1 MKKACVPLFFYP
13 QTAQVWVVGWGR
25 RLLLTE
31 TMQPPAPR
39 SREETRRLST
49 AFSLENL
56 AQAEAR
62 DTSSLA
68 VSSEGWMPSS
78 PTKLLRRLTLRGT
91 ASTVEAE
98 LTSPANPGAA
108 PASPSRQISRL
119 FGRSAYSARPTSPTR
134 LRSKA
139 PPWLSTAGGGR
150 TPGIDTDVEPQRSTS
165 PLKRLRELRQQ
176 LSRSGSK
183 LTETAAAADAASQF
197 YVGTP
202 EARVARPMPAESRL
216 AAQVAARV
224 TPALAGKRLDG
235 TVARA
240 TAARLGASPPWRPS
254 VEVMAAV
261 EPNYHPHFVRPPSTA
276 SAPKPWA
283 AGKPQAAAAPPPPPP
298 PPPPPAAARSSA
310 ASAGRRNTCQTY
322 NEERNTQ
329 KQRRL
334 DDVRRTALAKAPRKP
349 AVRAS
354 EPSAVSAALAS
365 LARDNQGSTAHKNK
379 LGAYHDVLASAAV
392 TAIDELGRVEGQ
404 DAVQKAAAALTAA
417 DIDALVECFAEADA
431 DMSGQIDEGE
441 WLTALEAMRRRWPDE
456 PHSVAE
462 VAGSGFSGTH
472 ERRTEA
478 QVIFRQLDLD
488 CDGKVSFSDFVL
500 HRQRQHWVRLR
511 AKKALSTR
519 SEGQLAAER
528 LVTAKLHSNITQISQ
543 LQTAE
548 SMRGWGG

>member
-1 MKKACVPLFFYP
+1 MYSSD
-13 QTAQVWVVGWGR
+13 AQR
-25 RLLLTE
+25 RAARYLQKFGASAPRAALHTLTE
-31 TMQPPAPR
+31 TMQPR

-49 AFSLENL
+49 AFSLDSL

-91 ASTVEAE
+91 ASNAVEAE
-98 LTSPANPGAA
+98 LTSSADPGAA
-108 PASPSRQISRL
+108 PSSPSRQITRL
-119 FGRSAYSARPTSPTR
+119 FGRSSAPPTSPTR

-150 TPGIDTDVEPQRSTS
+150 TPGVDTDVEPQRSTS
-165 PLKRLRELRQQ
+165 PMKRLRELRQQ
-176 LSRSGSK
+176 LGRSGK
-183 LTETAAAADAASQF
+183 LTETAAAADAASRF

-216 AAQVAARV
+216 AEQVAARV

-240 TAARLGASPPWRPS
+240 TAARLGASPPWRPT
-254 VEVMAAV
+254 VEVVAAV

-276 SAPKPWA
+276 AVSTPWA
-283 AGKPQAAAAPPPPPP
+283 ASKQQAAVAAAAAVAAPPPAAVRSLGAS
-298 PPPPPAAARSSA
+298 AAA
-310 ASAGRRNTCQTY
+310 RRNTCQTY
-322 NEERNTQ
+322 DEERNAL

-334 DDVRRTALAKAPRKP
+334 DGVRRAALAKPPPTKP
-349 AVRAS
+349 TMRAS
-354 EPSAVSAALAS
+354 EPSAVTAALAS
-365 LARDNQGSTAHKNK
+365 LARDNQGSTSHKNK
-379 LGAYHDVLASAAV
+379 LGAYRDVLVSAAA
-392 TAIDELGRVEGQ
+392 TAIDELGKLGGQ
-404 DAVQKAAAALTAA
+404 DVVQKAAAAATAL

-431 DMSGQIDEGE
+431 DMSGQIEEDE
-441 WLTALEAMRRRWPDE
+441 WPTALAAMHRRWPNE
-456 PHSVAE
+456 PHTVAE

-488 CDGKVSFSDFVL
+488 GDGKVSFSEFVL

-548 SMRGWGG
+548 SLRGWGG